1 MLTNTDWISQGAK
14 FPPEEEECRLKR
26 YKENHEL
33 FVGDVLK
40 VYGDDFYVWANS
52 LHMKDIDIRM
62 AVKYPQLLTKKTADF
77 VCGEPVKVD
86 TGESTD
92 EVEKRLEAVDFND
105 VLYEAMMDVSRFGNA
120 VVKVLND
127 RLSIIPPKHWYPIV
141 DEYDKKHI
149 IQHVIAFRTDKAIYV
164 EIHDIGKYER
174 RLYSIVDDVRDD
186 GFCRFGELVEQETIQ
201 TGVDDFAVQLFS
213 NVTDSETLYGVSD
226 YDAIRD
232 VHSELVW
239 RVFCLKRILDKH
251 SAPSLLG
258 NSTMLTTDP
267 VTGREY
273 VKVGNFF
280 VRDTDT
286 IPKPEY
292 LTWDGN
298 VAAVQWS
305 IEWLTN
311 QMYTLS
317 EMGAAFLE
325 GAGKGEVNSGR
336 ALRLRMTSPLI
347 KAQRLTG
354 KNTSSVKRI
363 VRICGMVQGV
373 TLPIEDISVTWNDGL
388 PNDERDMAEIYNIAT
403 GGKPFMSQATA
414 TKRFLD
420 ISDKETEAEMES
432 MIVEGV

>member
-14 FPPEEEECRLKR
+14 FPPEEESCRLKD
-26 YKENHEL
+26 YKHNHEL
-33 FVGDVLK
+33 FIGKTAK
-40 VYGDDFYVWANS
+40 VYGDDFALWAS
-52 LHMKDIDIRM
+52 TLHMKDVDINM
-62 AVKYPQLLTKKTADF
+62 AVRYPQLLTKKTADF
-77 VCGEPVKVD
+77 VCGEPIQID
-86 TGESTD
+86 AGESTD
-92 EVEKRLEAVDFND
+92 KVIKSLEDVNFNEIM
-105 VLYEAMMDVSRFGNA
+105 YESMMDVSRYGNA
-120 VVKVLND
+120 VVKVLDD
-127 RLSIIPPKHWYPIV
+127 RLTIVPPKHWYPIV

-149 IQHVIAFRTDKAIYV
+149 KQQVIAFRTDKNIYV
-164 EIHDIGKYER
+164 EIHDVGGYER
-174 RLYSIVDDVRDD
+174 RLYSVMDDVNDE
-186 GFCRFGELVEQETIQ
+186 GFCQFGQLLESERVVTNI
-201 TGVDDFAVQLFS
+201 DDYAVQVLS

-226 YDAIRD
+226 YEAIKD
-232 VHSELVW
+232 VHAELIW
-239 RVFCLKRILDKH
+239 RLFCLKRILDKH
-251 SAPSLLG
+251 SAPSLMG

-273 VKVGNFF
+273 VKMGNFF

-354 KNTSSVKRI
+354 KNDTTVKRI
-363 VRICGMVQGV
+363 VKICSAVNG
-373 TLPIEDISVTWNDGL
+373 LPLEDISLTWNDGL
-388 PNDERDMAEIYNIAT
+388 PNDDRDMAEIYNIAT

-414 TKRFLD
+414 TKRFLGL
-420 ISDKETEAEMES
+420 SDTETEAEVEQ
-432 MIVEGV
+432 IVVEGV